1 MSRTE
6 SASGIGLEGRVVLV
20 TGAGRGL
27 GRVYASCLAQQ
38 GARVVVHDAGVAED
52 GRDPDPSCAEQAA
65 EEISAAG
72 GTAVAVTELLQ
83 GAGSCR
89 RVVAAALE
97 RFGRLDALIHSA
109 GLVVWRDPV
118 AVDEDLYARLS
129 SVNNE
134 AAFWLCH
141 AALPAMRARGFGR
154 IVLTTSGWALGPYV
168 GAGELAL
175 YCHGKGAQFGLA
187 MALAKNA
194 GDPEIRTNLLAPV
207 ANTRMY
213 KGEVPAGRLSADLVA
228 GAATWLASPACGLTG
243 CLVKAQDG
251 DLSLTR
257 LVDVATRSLGEAAA
271 EPRGGGRRPDGP
283 GRRGGSLSVS
293 RRTAPGTSRCRDPR
307 ASGRRDSRAAR
318 VGPRGAGGRSGLR
331 ARRAV
336 PRCRNDR
343 CPRAFCGTR

>member
-6 SASGIGLEGRVVLV
+6 TAADLGLEGRVVLV

-27 GRVYASCLAQQ
+27 GRAYADCLARHGPQ
-38 GARVVVHDAGVAED
+38 VVVHDAGVAED
-52 GRDPDPSCAEQAA
+52 GLDPDPSCAEQAA

-72 GTAVAVTELLQ
+72 GTAVAVTELLRD
-83 GAGSCR
+83 AESCR
-89 RVVAAALE
+89 RVVAATLE

-109 GLVVWRDPV
+109 GLVVWRDS
-118 AVDEDLYARLS
+118 AEVDEELYTRLS

-134 AAFWLCH
+134 AAFWLCN
-141 AALPAMRARGFGR
+141 AALPAMRAQGFGR
-154 IVLTTSGWALGPYV
+154 IVLTTSGWALGPHV

-187 MALAKNA
+187 MALARNA

-213 KGEVPAGRLSADLVA
+213 KGEVPAGHLRADLVA

-251 DLSLTR
+251 DLTLTR
-257 LVDVATRSLGEAAA
+257 LADVATRSLGEVAADPVAAGAALTALAA
-271 EPRGGGRRPDGP
+271 EAE
-283 GRRGGSLSVS
+283 VE
-293 RRTAPGTSRCRDPR
+293 A
-307 ASGRRDSRAAR
+307 
-318 VGPRGAGGRSGLR
+318 
-331 ARRAV
+331 
-336 PRCRNDR
+336 
-343 CPRAFCGTR
+343 

>member
-1 MSRTE
+1 MQAMTQTE
-6 SASGIGLEGRVVLV
+6 TAADLGLEGRVVLV

-27 GRVYASCLAQQ
+27 GRAYATCLARH
-38 GARVVVHDAGVAED
+38 GARVVVHDAGVGED
-52 GRDPDPSCAEQAA
+52 GRDPDPSCAKQVA
-65 EEISAAG
+65 EELTDAG
-72 GTAVAVTELLQ
+72 GTAVAITELLR
-83 GAGSCR
+83 GADSCR
-89 RVVAAALE
+89 RIVAAALE

-118 AVDEDLYARLS
+118 AVDEELYARLS

-194 GDPEIRTNLLAPV
+194 GDPEICTNLLAPV

-213 KGEVPAGRLSADLVA
+213 HGQVPAGRLRPELVA
-228 GAATWLASPACGLTG
+228 GAATWLASPACNLTG

-251 DLSLTR
+251 DLTLTR
-257 LVDVATRSLGEAAA
+257 LVDGTTRSLGEAAA
-271 EPRGGGRRPDGP
+271 DP
-283 GRRGGSLSVS
+283 
-293 RRTAPGTSRCRDPR
+293 TAAGAALT
-307 ASGRRDSRAAR
+307 ALAAEADSE
-318 VGPRGAGGRSGLR
+318 S
-331 ARRAV
+331 
-336 PRCRNDR
+336 
-343 CPRAFCGTR
+343 